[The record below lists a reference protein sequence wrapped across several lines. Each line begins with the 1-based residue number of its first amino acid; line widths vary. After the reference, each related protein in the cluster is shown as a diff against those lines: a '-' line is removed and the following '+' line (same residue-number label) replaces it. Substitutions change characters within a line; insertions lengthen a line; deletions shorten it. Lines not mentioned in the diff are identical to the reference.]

1 MQALEHVIR
10 DLRQAVRSLRRSPGF
25 SAISVLSLALG
36 LGANTAIFTFVNAA
50 LLQPLPYPE
59 AERIVALQQR
69 PLKGTGLTY
78 VHPRSFVPW
87 RDRARSFEALAIAQA
102 VPVNTQGVDGAEQ
115 VPGLW
120 TSPELFR
127 VFGVAPMMGRVF
139 DQTEGLRR
147 AEIRGD
153 VGSGAG
159 VVILSHGYW
168 RRRFGADP
176 KIVGKA
182 VPIGKESPA
191 TVIGVMPAGF
201 RVGTLDVDVYRPIL
215 IDRNKPEAVGSRG
228 FLCFGRLRA
237 GVTLEQARAEMEVIA
252 GQVGRDDPGERDFGV
267 VGSSLREYLV
277 RDNRLILLVLAGV
290 VLFVLLI
297 ACANL
302 AGLLLT
308 RGIGRQSEMALRSSL
323 GASRGRLVQQFLVE
337 SLVLAGA
344 GGALGLLLG
353 VWTSRALVFL
363 AKDSVAFG
371 QLADVRFDWRVLTF
385 GVALAFLTSLVFGL
399 APAWQASRADL
410 QQALKAQ
417 SRGSIGSRGQ
427 QRFRAVLVAGEVAL
441 AVVLLVGAG
450 LLLRTFAQLLEVKL
464 GFQPEQAATMRTL
477 VMGEP
482 AVRANLVERILE
494 RVETLPGV
502 RAAGTIQ
509 FLPLSGW
516 TNNGPFHFVGR
527 PRPADPMQMESDVST
542 VSRGY
547 FAAMGIPVLRG
558 RAFERHDRLDSP
570 RVAVVNESFVK
581 RFSAD
586 EDPIGRVILGD
597 WANPKPTEIVGV
609 AGDLRHNGLTTE
621 PRPTV
626 FLAQSQVPGY
636 ITYIVV
642 RTAEPLDRV
651 GSAIRR
657 EVRQVDPTQ
666 PITDVQPMTQ
676 YVARALARPR
686 LYAILTGTFAGLAL
700 LLGSI
705 GLYGLMA
712 YQVSRRTHEIG
723 VRMALGARPGE
734 VRRAILLDG
743 ARLTGTG
750 VVLGTMGAFA
760 LSRVVSNLLYGVTA
774 ADPATYLAVA
784 CLLGGIGLLATYVPA
799 RRASK
804 VEPTVALR
812 YE

>member
-1 MQALEHVIR
+1 V
-10 DLRQAVRSLRRSPGF
+10 
-25 SAISVLSLALG
+25 
-36 LGANTAIFTFVNAA
+36 
-50 LLQPLPYPE
+50 
-59 AERIVALQQR
+59 
-69 PLKGTGLTY
+69 
-78 VHPRSFVPW
+78 
-87 RDRARSFEALAIAQA
+87 
-102 VPVNTQGVDGAEQ
+102 
-115 VPGLW
+115 
-120 TSPELFR
+120 
-127 VFGVAPMMGRVF
+127 
-139 DQTEGLRR
+139 
-147 AEIRGD
+147 
-153 VGSGAG
+153 G

-168 RRRFGADP
+168 QRRFGSDP

-182 VPIGKESPA
+182 VPIGKDSSA

-201 RVGTLDVDVYRPIL
+201 RVGTFEVDVYRPIL

-228 FLCFGRLRA
+228 FLCFGRLSA
-237 GVTLEQARAEMEVIA
+237 GVTIEQARAEMEVIA
-252 GQVGRDDPGERDFGV
+252 RQVGRDDPNERDFGV
-267 VGSSLREYLV
+267 VVSSLREYLV

-290 VLFVLLI
+290 VAFVLLI

-344 GGALGLLLG
+344 GGTLGLLLG

-363 AKDSVAFG
+363 AKDAVTFG
-371 QLADVRFDWRVLTF
+371 QLADVRFDWRVLAF
-385 GVALAFLTSLVFGL
+385 GVGLAFLTALVFGL
-399 APAWQASRADL
+399 APAWQASRVDL

-417 SRGSIGSRGQ
+417 SRGTIGCRGQ
-427 QRFRAVLVAGEVAL
+427 QRFRALLVIGEVAL
-441 AVVLLVGAG
+441 AMVLLVGAG
-450 LLLRTFAQLLEVKL
+450 LLLRTFAQLLDVKL
-464 GFQPEQAATMRTL
+464 GFQPEQAITMRTL
-477 VMGEP
+477 VIGEP
-482 AVRANLVERILE
+482 AARASLVERILE

-516 TNNGPFHFVGR
+516 TNDGPFHFVGR

-558 RAFERHDRLDSP
+558 RAFDRHDRLDSS

-597 WANPKPTEIVGV
+597 WANPKPAEIIGV
-609 AGDLRHNGLTTE
+609 AGDLRHNGLTAE

-636 ITYIVV
+636 ITYFVV
-642 RTAEPLDRV
+642 RTAEPLDRIT
-651 GSAIRR
+651 SAIRR
-657 EVRQVDPTQ
+657 EVRQVDPAQ
-666 PITDVQPMTQ
+666 PITDSQPMTQ
-676 YVARALARPR
+676 YVSRALARPR

-750 VVLGTMGAFA
+750 VVLGVMGALA
-760 LSRVVSNLLYGVTA
+760 LSRVVSNLLYSVTA
-774 ADPATYLAVA
+774 ADPITYLAVA